1 MGVGIVDIANEPKK
15 HPESKYKTY
24 LYPENG
30 SKNLKSNLSGTAFL
44 DNLEM
49 LSTRKT
55 TNHSFSNQV
64 SLFLL
69 NGTNA
74 LNKPFVLFTEES

>member
-1 MGVGIVDIANEPKK
+1 MNQKK

-24 LYPENG
+24 FYPDNG
-30 SKNLKSNLSGTAFL
+30 SENQKSNLSGTAFL

-55 TNHSFSNQV
+55 TNQAVLAAKFPSFY
-64 SLFLL
+64 
-69 NGTNA
+69 
-74 LNKPFVLFTEES
+74 